1 MTRKAIRHAA
11 QEPFSGVFTPGLRR
25 RFRAQRTGLGVSLQQ
40 LGEVLRINWS
50 TIRKWEAGVSSRC
63 QPRHVSRVRSFLAHE
78 YDERLKALSS
88 PEPTLS
94 EMMRKMPE
102 SLHACME
109 RAWMIYGVSQCY
121 PGVEGLLLNEL
132 DAAVDRTAAR
142 VLDIYGGGASRE
154 GRRPSS

>member
-40 LGEVLRINWS
+40 LGEDLRINWS
-50 TIRKWEAGVSSRC
+50 TIRKWEA
-63 QPRHVSRVRSFLAHE
+63 
-78 YDERLKALSS
+78 
-88 PEPTLS
+88 LS

-109 RAWMIYGVSQCY
+109 RAWVIYGVSQCY